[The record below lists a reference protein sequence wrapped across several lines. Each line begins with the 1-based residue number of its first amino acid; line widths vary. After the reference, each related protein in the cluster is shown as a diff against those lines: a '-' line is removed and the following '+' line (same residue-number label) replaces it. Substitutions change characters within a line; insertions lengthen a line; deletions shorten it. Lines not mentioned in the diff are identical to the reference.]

1 MRKPITLPALLPA
14 LLLLC
19 ACSRK
24 VYVPVE
30 SRTATS
36 DTLRIVER
44 RGDTLL
50 LRDSVVMCVAGD
62 TVVKE
67 VWRERGLLRGSD
79 RVRDRTVHD
88 TVLREVPVP
97 VAVPSDDAAQK
108 ERRPSLLER
117 LREAVKSALL
127 LVCLTLLVIY
137 LWKSRKS

>member
-36 DTLRIVER
+36 ATLRIVER

-50 LRDSVVMCVAGD
+50 LRDSVVMRVAGD

-79 RVRDRTVHD
+79 RVRDRTVRD
-88 TVLREVPVP
+88 TVLREVPV
-97 VAVPSDDAAQK
+97 AVPSEDAAQK

-127 LVCLTLLVIY
+127 LVCLTLLILY

>member
-50 LRDSVVMCVAGD
+50 LHDSVVMRVAGD

-79 RVRDRTVHD
+79 RVRDRTVRD
-88 TVLREVPVP
+88 TVLRQVP
-97 VAVPSDDAAQK
+97 VAVPSEDAAQK

-127 LVCLTLLVIY
+127 LVCLTLLIIY

>member
-50 LRDSVVMCVAGD
+50 LRDSVVMRVAGD

-79 RVRDRTVHD
+79 RVRDRTVRD
-88 TVLREVPVP
+88 TVLREVPV
-97 VAVPSDDAAQK
+97 AVPSEDAAQK

-127 LVCLTLLVIY
+127 LVCLTLLILY

>member
-1 MRKPITLPALLPA
+1 MRKPFALPAVLPA

-50 LRDSVVMCVAGD
+50 LRDSVVVRIAGD

-67 VWRERGLLRGSD
+67 VWRERGLLRGND

-88 TVLREVPVP
+88 TVLREVPV
-97 VAVPSDDAAQK
+97 AVPSEDAAQK

-127 LVCLTLLVIY
+127 LVCLTLLIIY

>member
-1 MRKPITLPALLPA
+1 MRKPFALPVLLPA

-50 LRDSVVMCVAGD
+50 LRDSVVVRIAGD

-67 VWRERGLLRGSD
+67 VWRERGLLRGND

-88 TVLREVPVP
+88 TVLREVPV
-97 VAVPSDDAAQK
+97 AVPSEDAAQK

-127 LVCLTLLVIY
+127 LVCLTLLIIY

>member
-50 LRDSVVMCVAGD
+50 LRDSVVMRVAGD

-88 TVLREVPVP
+88 TVLREVPV
-97 VAVPSDDAAQK
+97 AVPSEDAAQK

-127 LVCLTLLVIY
+127 LVCLTLLIIY

>member
-50 LRDSVVMCVAGD
+50 LRDSVVMRVAGD

-79 RVRDRTVHD
+79 RVRDRTVRD
-88 TVLREVPVP
+88 TVLREVPV
-97 VAVPSDDAAQK
+97 AVPSEDAAQK

-127 LVCLTLLVIY
+127 LVCLILLIIY

>member
-36 DTLRIVER
+36 DTPRIVER

-50 LRDSVVMCVAGD
+50 LRDSVVMRVAGD

-79 RVRDRTVHD
+79 RVRDRTVRD
-88 TVLREVPVP
+88 TVLREVPV
-97 VAVPSDDAAQK
+97 AVPSEDAAQK

-127 LVCLTLLVIY
+127 LVCLTLLIIY

>member
-1 MRKPITLPALLPA
+1 MPALLPA

-50 LRDSVVMCVAGD
+50 LRDSVVMRVAGD

-79 RVRDRTVHD
+79 RVRDRTVRD
-88 TVLREVPVP
+88 TVLREVPV
-97 VAVPSDDAAQK
+97 AVPSEDAAQK

-127 LVCLTLLVIY
+127 LVCLTLLIIY

>member
-1 MRKPITLPALLPA
+1 MRKPFALPALLPA

-44 RGDTLL
+44 HSDTLL
-50 LRDSVVMCVAGD
+50 LRDSVVTRISGD
-62 TVVKE
+62 TVLKE
-67 VWRERGLLRGSD
+67 VWRERGLLRGND

-97 VAVPSDDAAQK
+97 VAQADATTK
-108 ERRPSLLER
+108 ERRPSLLQR

-127 LVCLTLLVIY
+127 LICLTLLIIY

>member
-50 LRDSVVMCVAGD
+50 LRDSMVMRVAGD

-79 RVRDRTVHD
+79 RVRDRTVRD
-88 TVLREVPVP
+88 TVLREVPV
-97 VAVPSDDAAQK
+97 AVPSEDAAQK

-127 LVCLTLLVIY
+127 LVCLTLLILY

>member
-50 LRDSVVMCVAGD
+50 LRDSVVMRVAGD

-79 RVRDRTVHD
+79 RVRDRTVRD
-88 TVLREVPVP
+88 TVLREVPV
-97 VAVPSDDAAQK
+97 AVPSEDAAQK

-117 LREAVKSALL
+117 LREAVNSALL
-127 LVCLTLLVIY
+127 LVCLTLLIIY

>member
-50 LRDSVVMCVAGD
+50 MRDSVVMRVAGD

-67 VWRERGLLRGSD
+67 VWRERGVLRGSD
-79 RVRDRTVHD
+79 RVRDRTVRD
-88 TVLREVPVP
+88 TVLREVPV
-97 VAVPSDDAAQK
+97 AVPSEDAAQK

-127 LVCLTLLVIY
+127 LVCLILLIIY

>member
-50 LRDSVVMCVAGD
+50 LRDSVVMRVAGD

-79 RVRDRTVHD
+79 RVRDRTVCD
-88 TVLREVPVP
+88 TVLREVPV
-97 VAVPSDDAAQK
+97 AVPSEDAAQK

-127 LVCLTLLVIY
+127 LVCLTLLIIY

>member
-50 LRDSVVMCVAGD
+50 LRDSVVMRVAGD

-79 RVRDRTVHD
+79 RVRDRTVRD
-88 TVLREVPVP
+88 TVLREVPV
-97 VAVPSDDAAQK
+97 AVPSEDAAQK

-127 LVCLTLLVIY
+127 LVCLTLLIIY
-137 LWKSRKS
+137 SSFASSTC

>member
-50 LRDSVVMCVAGD
+50 LRDSVVMRVAGD

-79 RVRDRTVHD
+79 RVRDRTVRD
-88 TVLREVPVP
+88 TVLREVPV
-97 VAVPSDDAAQK
+97 AVPSEDAAQK

-127 LVCLTLLVIY
+127 LVCLTLLIIY

>member
-50 LRDSVVMCVAGD
+50 LRDSVVMRVAGD

-79 RVRDRTVHD
+79 RVRDRTVRD
-88 TVLREVPVP
+88 TVLREVPV
-97 VAVPSDDAAQK
+97 AVPSEDAAQK

-127 LVCLTLLVIY
+127 LVCLTLLILY
-137 LWKSRKS
+137 LWKSRTS

>member
-1 MRKPITLPALLPA
+1 MRKPFALPVLLPA

-50 LRDSVVMCVAGD
+50 LRDSVVVRIAGD

-67 VWRERGLLRGSD
+67 VWRERGLLRGND

-88 TVLREVPVP
+88 TVLREVPF
-97 VAVPSDDAAQK
+97 AVPSEDAAQK

-127 LVCLTLLVIY
+127 LGCLTLLIIY

>member
-1 MRKPITLPALLPA
+1 MRKLFALPAVLPA

-50 LRDSVVMCVAGD
+50 LRDSVVMRVAGD

-79 RVRDRTVHD
+79 RVRDRTVRD
-88 TVLREVPVP
+88 TVLREVPV
-97 VAVPSDDAAQK
+97 AVPSEDAAQK

-127 LVCLTLLVIY
+127 LGCLTLLIIY

>member
-50 LRDSVVMCVAGD
+50 MRDSVVMRVAGD

-79 RVRDRTVHD
+79 RVRDRTVRD
-88 TVLREVPVP
+88 TVLREVPV
-97 VAVPSDDAAQK
+97 AVPSEDAAQK

-127 LVCLTLLVIY
+127 LVCLTLLIIY

>member
-1 MRKPITLPALLPA
+1 MLPALLPA

-50 LRDSVVMCVAGD
+50 LRDSVVMRVAGD

-88 TVLREVPVP
+88 TVLREVPV
-97 VAVPSDDAAQK
+97 AVPSEDAAQK

-127 LVCLTLLVIY
+127 LVCLTLLIIY

>member
-14 LLLLC
+14 LWLRC

-50 LRDSVVMCVAGD
+50 LRDSVVMRVAGD

-79 RVRDRTVHD
+79 RVRDRTVRD
-88 TVLREVPVP
+88 TVLREVPV
-97 VAVPSDDAAQK
+97 AVPSEDAAQK

-117 LREAVKSALL
+117 LRAAVNSALL
-127 LVCLTLLVIY
+127 LVCLTLFIIY

>member
-50 LRDSVVMCVAGD
+50 LRDSVVMRVAGD
-62 TVVKE
+62 PGVKE

-88 TVLREVPVP
+88 TVLREVPV
-97 VAVPSDDAAQK
+97 AVPSEDAAQK

-127 LVCLTLLVIY
+127 LVCLTLLIIY

>member
-30 SRTATS
+30 SRTATN

-50 LRDSVVMCVAGD
+50 LRDSVVMRVAGD

-79 RVRDRTVHD
+79 RVRDRTVRD
-88 TVLREVPVP
+88 TVLREVPV
-97 VAVPSDDAAQK
+97 AVPSEDAAQK

-127 LVCLTLLVIY
+127 LVCLTLLIIY

>member
-50 LRDSVVMCVAGD
+50 LRDSVVMRVAGD

-79 RVRDRTVHD
+79 RVRDRTVRD
-88 TVLREVPVP
+88 TVLREVPV
-97 VAVPSDDAAQK
+97 AVPSEDAAQK

-127 LVCLTLLVIY
+127 LGCLTLLIIY

>member
-1 MRKPITLPALLPA
+1 MRKLFALPAVLPA

-50 LRDSVVMCVAGD
+50 LRDSVVMRVAGD

-88 TVLREVPVP
+88 TVLREVPV
-97 VAVPSDDAAQK
+97 AVPSEDAVQK

-127 LVCLTLLVIY
+127 LGCLTLLIIY

>member
-50 LRDSVVMCVAGD
+50 LRDSVVMRVAGD

-79 RVRDRTVHD
+79 RVRDRTVRD
-88 TVLREVPVP
+88 TVLREVPV
-97 VAVPSDDAAQK
+97 AVPSEDAAQK
-108 ERRPSLLER
+108 ERRSSLLER

-127 LVCLTLLVIY
+127 LVCLTLLIIY

>member
-50 LRDSVVMCVAGD
+50 LRDSVVMRVAGD

-79 RVRDRTVHD
+79 RVRDRTVRD
-88 TVLREVPVP
+88 TVLREVPV
-97 VAVPSDDAAQK
+97 AVPSEDAAQK

-127 LVCLTLLVIY
+127 LVYLTLLIIY

>member
-1 MRKPITLPALLPA
+1 MRKPFSLPALLPA

-50 LRDSVVMCVAGD
+50 LRDSVVMRVAGD

-79 RVRDRTVHD
+79 RVRDRTVRD
-88 TVLREVPVP
+88 TVLREVPV
-97 VAVPSDDAAQK
+97 AVPSEDAAQK

-127 LVCLTLLVIY
+127 LVCLTLLIIY

>member
-1 MRKPITLPALLPA
+1 MRKLFALPAVLPA

-50 LRDSVVMCVAGD
+50 LRDSVVMRVAGD

-88 TVLREVPVP
+88 TVLREVPV
-97 VAVPSDDAAQK
+97 AVSSEDAAQK

-127 LVCLTLLVIY
+127 LVCLTLLIIY

>member
-1 MRKPITLPALLPA
+1 MRKLFASPALLPA

-50 LRDSVVMCVAGD
+50 LRDSVVTRISGD
-62 TVVKE
+62 TILKE
-67 VWRERGLLRGSD
+67 VWRERGFLRGND
-79 RVRDRTVHD
+79 RVRDRFVHD
-88 TVLREVPVP
+88 TVIREVPAP
-97 VAVPSDDAAQK
+97 VAPSAAEQK
-108 ERRPSLLER
+108 ERRPPLLER
-117 LREAVKSALL
+117 LREATKSALL
-127 LVCLTLLVIY
+127 LICLTLLIIY

>member
-50 LRDSVVMCVAGD
+50 LRDSVVMRVAGD

-79 RVRDRTVHD
+79 RVRDRTVRD
-88 TVLREVPVP
+88 TVLREVPV
-97 VAVPSDDAAQK
+97 AVPSEDAAQK

-127 LVCLTLLVIY
+127 LVCLTLLIIY
-137 LWKSRKS
+137 LWKSRKW

>member
-1 MRKPITLPALLPA
+1 MRKLFALPAVLPA

-50 LRDSVVMCVAGD
+50 LRDSVVMRVAGD

-88 TVLREVPVP
+88 TVLREVPV
-97 VAVPSDDAAQK
+97 AVPSEDAAQK

-127 LVCLTLLVIY
+127 LGCLTLLIIY

>member
-50 LRDSVVMCVAGD
+50 LRDSVVMRVAGD

-67 VWRERGLLRGSD
+67 VWWERGLLRGSD
-79 RVRDRTVHD
+79 RVRDRTVRD
-88 TVLREVPVP
+88 TVLREVPV
-97 VAVPSDDAAQK
+97 AVPSEDAAQK

-127 LVCLTLLVIY
+127 LVCLTLLIIY
-137 LWKSRKS
+137 L

>member
-50 LRDSVVMCVAGD
+50 LRDSVVMRVAGD

-79 RVRDRTVHD
+79 RVRDRTVRD
-88 TVLREVPVP
+88 TVLRQVP
-97 VAVPSDDAAQK
+97 VAVPSEDAAQK

-127 LVCLTLLVIY
+127 LVCLTLLIIY

>member
-36 DTLRIVER
+36 DTLSIVER

-50 LRDSVVMCVAGD
+50 LRDSVVMRVAGD

-79 RVRDRTVHD
+79 RVRDRTVRD
-88 TVLREVPVP
+88 TVLREVPV
-97 VAVPSDDAAQK
+97 AVPSEDAAQK

-127 LVCLTLLVIY
+127 LVCLTLLIIY

>member
-50 LRDSVVMCVAGD
+50 LRDSVVMRVAGD

-67 VWRERGLLRGSD
+67 VWRERGLLRVSD
-79 RVRDRTVHD
+79 RVRDRTVRD
-88 TVLREVPVP
+88 TVLREVPV
-97 VAVPSDDAAQK
+97 AVPSEDAAQK

-127 LVCLTLLVIY
+127 LVCLTLLIIY

>member
-50 LRDSVVMCVAGD
+50 LRDSVVMRVAGD

-67 VWRERGLLRGSD
+67 VWRERGVLRGSD
-79 RVRDRTVHD
+79 RVRDRTVRD
-88 TVLREVPVP
+88 TVLREVPV
-97 VAVPSDDAAQK
+97 AVPSEDAAQK

-127 LVCLTLLVIY
+127 LVCLTLLIIY

>member
-30 SRTATS
+30 SRTVTS

-50 LRDSVVMCVAGD
+50 LRDSVVMRVAGD

-79 RVRDRTVHD
+79 RVRDRTVRD
-88 TVLREVPVP
+88 TVLREVPV
-97 VAVPSDDAAQK
+97 AVPSEDAAQK

-127 LVCLTLLVIY
+127 LVCLTLLIIY

>member
-30 SRTATS
+30 SCTATS

-50 LRDSVVMCVAGD
+50 LRDSVVMRVAGD

-79 RVRDRTVHD
+79 RVRDRTVRD
-88 TVLREVPVP
+88 TVLREVPV
-97 VAVPSDDAAQK
+97 AVPSEDAAQK

-127 LVCLTLLVIY
+127 LVCLTLLILY